1 MSMKIPMSNSNWST
15 SRLPQWHKKEL
26 SGSHGFQAKQIVSWW
41 YKREGSPGLP
51 AETWW
56 KFTLAILPPSEPS
69 TFWINIW
76 TNILCLMQ
84 RLQILLYS
92 LTCHQELNRNP
103 VTLCVCVFKCVCLR
117 REPQLPRPR
126 FTSCFK
132 PSDCAHRSICPWH
145 DTCLK
150 QRVLRWNVKGKQ
162 VSTWDLSKSS
172 VWKSHIELEDMMDQ
186 NDIYISYC
194 EPNRM
199 SAQSK
204 QNKRTENRCKHRG
217 KLHFPVMMRQ

>member
-103 VTLCVCVFKCVCLR
+103 VTLCVCVCSNVSAFVESHNCRAQDSR
-117 REPQLPRPR
+117 RVSSPVTARTDRSVPGMTPAWSNASCAEMSKGSRFQHEIYPRALFESLILNWR
-126 FTSCFK
+126 IWWIK
-132 PSDCAHRSICPWH
+132 
-145 DTCLK
+145 
-150 QRVLRWNVKGKQ
+150 
-162 VSTWDLSKSS
+162 
-172 VWKSHIELEDMMDQ
+172 M
-186 NDIYISYC
+186 IYIYIILW
-194 EPNRM
+194 
-199 SAQSK
+199 
-204 QNKRTENRCKHRG
+204 T
-217 KLHFPVMMRQ
+217 